1 MSDSTPSIPFERLIA
16 LAPGAV
22 LACDGVRWRYANQRA
37 RELLGDACN
46 VDARIVDCFL
56 ETEAARVDAWLQAAR
71 LTPSIA
77 ALTCRGTGVS
87 VEARAQAVDSEMY
100 AVFLRDLTRQDLL
113 TARLKD
119 SEDFKERVLEMHPGV
134 IYVFDLVERRPVFV
148 NPQFAKLLG
157 YDENESQALIERFTE
172 LLHPT
177 QLDELSPQLER
188 WETAT
193 DDAIFETVHR
203 LRAASGSWRWFL
215 GRDRVFRRD
224 SSGRVTH
231 IVGITTDVTDRVL
244 DEQALRASEARF
256 RAIYEGAGMGIALC
270 SLRGGVLE
278 ANDALAGMLA
288 LPSGELRGALL
299 EDLVISEE
307 RSALRKGVEA
317 LGAAATYR
325 GEHRLEQP
333 SDSPR
338 WAQLTITTAGGA
350 DAPGYLIAMFE
361 NITARKQAEQNR
373 EIRAAGQLQTQKLES
388 LALLAGGI
396 AHDFNNLLLGM
407 LGNAAL
413 ARKFIGVDSPAAR
426 HLELIE
432 SAAVAAGDL
441 TTQMLAFTGRAEL
454 NKTSLALGNLLRET
468 VDLLAVRTAAGSA
481 TRPEFVFEIA
491 DQLPEVWGD
500 AGQLRQ
506 VCMNLVANA
515 TDALR
520 GRRGRIFARVT
531 PQRVPA
537 STANSKRF
545 QATMPD
551 APPLGVAP
559 NGYVCL
565 DVEDEG
571 SGMNE
576 ETLSRIFDPFF
587 TTKPGG
593 KGLGL
598 ASVMGIVRAHQGII
612 HVESSP
618 QAGTRFQVWLPSSTG
633 VERPP
638 PTPSAQ
644 QRGAALLIDD
654 DEMVR
659 EVTKSMLELE
669 GFEVLSAENGSRGLA
684 LFAER
689 DVQVVVLDLT
699 MPDLSGEEVFTQL
712 RARRPE
718 LPVLFTTGFTSH
730 EASERLL
737 QHPRVALLHKPY
749 RLQALKEHLERAIG
763 PSSS

>member
-1 MSDSTPSIPFERLIA
+1 MSESTIPFEQLIA

-22 LACDGVRWRYANQRA
+22 LACDGVHWRYANQRA
-37 RELLGDACN
+37 RELLGDSCASGAAVAECF
-46 VDARIVDCFL
+46 VVTDASEV
-56 ETEAARVDAWLQAAR
+56 EAWLQAAR
-71 LTPSIA
+71 LTPAIA
-77 ALTCRGTGVS
+77 TLTCRNAGVS
-87 VEARAQAVDSEMY
+87 VEARAQAIGPDTF
-100 AVFLRDLTRQDLL
+100 AVFLRDLTQQDLL

-157 YDENESQALIERFTE
+157 YPEEQSQALIANFTE

-177 QLDELSPQLER
+177 QLDALPDQLKR
-188 WETAT
+188 WESAS
-193 DDAIFETVHR
+193 DDAVLETVHR
-203 LRAASGSWRWFL
+203 VQAASGSWRWFL

-224 SSGRVTH
+224 TDGRVTH
-231 IVGITTDVTDRVL
+231 IVGITTDITDRIL

-278 ANDALAGMLA
+278 ANEALADMLA
-288 LPSGELRGALL
+288 LPSGELRGVPLD
-299 EDLVISEE
+299 DLIVAEE
-307 RSALRKGVEA
+307 RAALRQGLDAMVSDS
-317 LGAAATYR
+317 TYR
-325 GEHRLEQP
+325 AEHRLEQP
-333 SDSPR
+333 SDVPR
-338 WAQLTITTAGGA
+338 WAQLTITTAGGV

-361 NITARKQAEQNR
+361 NITARKNAELTRELRTAEQ
-373 EIRAAGQLQTQKLES
+373 LQSQKLES
-388 LALLAGGI
+388 LGLLAGGV

-413 ARKFIGVDSPAAR
+413 ARKFISTDSPAAR

-441 TTQMLAFTGRAEL
+441 TTQMLAFTGRGEL
-454 NKTSLALGNLLRET
+454 NKTTLAVGNLLRET

-481 TRPEFVFEIA
+481 TRPQFVFEIA
-491 DQLPEVWGD
+491 ERLPEVWGD

-520 GRRGRIFARVT
+520 GKQGRIFVRAFAEQA
-531 PQRVPA
+531 PHPA
-537 STANSKRF
+537 ANHKRF

-551 APPLGVAP
+551 APQAAAR

-571 SGMNE
+571 SGMSE
-576 ETLSRIFDPFF
+576 ETLTRIFDPFF

-598 ASVMGIVRAHQGII
+598 ASVLGIVRAHEGII

-618 QAGTRFQVWLPSSTG
+618 SAGTRFRVWLPGSSAPRAP
-633 VERPP
+633 VESTIRE
-638 PTPSAQ
+638 
-644 QRGAALLIDD
+644 RGAALLIDD

-669 GFEVLSAENGSRGLA
+669 GFAVLSAESGTRGLA
-684 LFAER
+684 LFSEHAI
-689 DVQVVVLDLT
+689 DVVVLDLT
-699 MPDLSGEEVFTQL
+699 MPDLSGEEVFTRL

-718 LPVLFTTGFTSH
+718 LPVVFTTGFTSH

-737 QHPRVALLHKPY
+737 QHPRVTLLHKPY
-749 RLQALKEHLERAIG
+749 RLQALKEHLDVAMDSG
-763 PSSS
+763 STP